1 MVYGVYHPS
10 TFGIFGPQGTLSEP
24 SEAQVDEVVEVFRRE
39 WPAEQI
45 AKYEAFGPE
54 GFRHYALSKVSSREI
69 DKFKRESQTGPVI
82 APLRPHAYTVKGR
95 VPKLGAWL
103 EVTNGLNLVADELR
117 AIIERLE
124 HRVHQFWPV
133 DVVLPTGARP
143 PHNYHALVI
152 GQFRDSLL
160 DEQSDLWESGRL
172 KFAGDTTAKAFKR
185 VVVSA
190 DRIRGAHLW
199 RERRLA
205 RPEICIS
212 NALRSAIAEA
222 GLKVPTP
229 KPLTVA
235 AE

>member
-10 TFGIFGPQGTLSEP
+10 TFGIFGPEGTLSKP

-39 WPAEQI
+39 WPPEQI
-45 AKYEAFGPE
+45 AKYEAFSPE
-54 GFRHYALSKVSSREI
+54 AFRNIAFDEVSSREI
-69 DKFKRESQTGPVI
+69 DKFRRESQTGPVI

-103 EVTNGLNLVADELR
+103 EVTNGLNLVANELR

-124 HRVHQFWPV
+124 PGMHQFWPV
-133 DVVLPTGARP
+133 EVVLPKGARP
-143 PHNYHALVI
+143 PHDYHALVI

-160 DEQSDLWESGRL
+160 EERSDVRGSNAR
-172 KFAGDTTAKAFKR
+172 FARDTTAKAFKR

-190 DRIRGAHLW
+190 DRIGDAHLW

-212 NALRSAIAEA
+212 DTLRSAIAEA

-229 KPLTVA
+229 KALTVA

>member
-10 TFGIFGPQGTLSEP
+10 TFGMFKPDGALSEP

-69 DKFKRESQTGPVI
+69 DKFRRESQTGPVI

-103 EVTNGLNLVADELR
+103 GVDDGLNLVADELR

-124 HRVHQFWPV
+124 PGVHQFWPV
-133 DVVLPTGARP
+133 EVVLPTGARP
-143 PHNYHALVI
+143 PHDYHALVI

-160 DEQSDLWESGRL
+160 DERSDLWESGRL
-172 KFAGDTTAKAFKR
+172 RFAGDTTAKAFKR

-190 DRIRGAHLW
+190 DRIGSAHLW

-205 RPEICIS
+205 QPDICIS
-212 NALRSAIAEA
+212 DAFHSAIAEA

>member
-10 TFGIFGPQGTLSEP
+10 TFGIFGPEGTLSKP

-39 WPAEQI
+39 WPPEQI
-45 AKYEAFGPE
+45 AKYEAFSPE
-54 GFRHYALSKVSSREI
+54 AFRNIAFDEVRSRESA
-69 DKFKRESQTGPVI
+69 KSRKESSTGPVI
-82 APLRPHAYTVKGR
+82 APFRPHAYTVKGR

-124 HRVHQFWPV
+124 PGVHQFWPLE
-133 DVVLPTGARP
+133 VVLPKGARP
-143 PHNYHALVI
+143 PHDYHALVI

-185 VVVSA
+185 VVVSI
-190 DRIRGAHLW
+190 DRIGDAHLW
-199 RERRLA
+199 RERRLT
-205 RPEICIS
+205 RPNICIS

-229 KPLTVA
+229 KALTVA
-235 AE
+235 SE